1 MARKCSL
8 SPRVPVPGTD
18 TMPEDGPPKD
28 IPDGL
33 IEELALRAF
42 FHDYCVVPVNTA
54 LSQGFLGGLEPMVH
68 RLGLQS
74 PVANACKAVA
84 FASHGLKLS
93 RPFLTKKGETLYH
106 ELLGSV
112 ARSIQNHALAA
123 SPEILVIA
131 ILLGLYEM
139 IMAGESN
146 PGHHNAHAGGM
157 AAILQIENSPLGLLQ
172 AARSGHPLVL
182 NRMVQNNGMFISPS
196 PGGGGQSLD
205 TLLMKI
211 GSLWQTSKTL
221 LSNPQVPLLFDEL
234 YALREEAT
242 ALNRDFILWQKAQS
256 DNFRPTT
263 IGYVSPTPNQL
274 SLSVGSWPGQVDTYV
289 DLYVAGVWNV
299 SRVAR
304 CFLINLI
311 VRLSNI
317 LDATSDYRQYH
328 QDVRQLVG
336 DIFASI
342 PYHLT
347 EDLGAFLAHRE
358 TNPEIANPGRPVGGL
373 ILLHP
378 VYIASQLPVV
388 PPEMQEYMR
397 KCLAWIGKHMGIGQA
412 DLLAKVNTLSPS
424 FSLPRQFFFLA
435 WGETPLA

>member
-18 TMPEDGPPKD
+18 TVPEDGPPND
-28 IPDGL
+28 IPGGL

-54 LSQGFLGGLEPMVH
+54 LSRGFLSGLEPMVH

-93 RPFLTKKGETLYH
+93 RPFLTQKAETLYH
-106 ELLGSV
+106 ELLGSL
-112 ARSIQNHALAA
+112 ARSIQNPALAA
-123 SPEILVIA
+123 GPEMLVIA

-139 IMAGESN
+139 IIAGESN
-146 PGHHNAHAGGM
+146 PGHHDAHAGGM

-182 NRMVQNNGMFISPS
+182 NGMVQNNGMFTSPS
-196 PGGGGQSLD
+196 SGGGGQSLD
-205 TLLMKI
+205 TLLVKL
-211 GSLWQTSKTL
+211 GSLWQKSETF
-221 LSNPQVPLLFDEL
+221 LSNLPGPLFFDEL
-234 YALREEAT
+234 YTLKEEAT
-242 ALNRDFILWQKAQS
+242 ALNRDLIQWQKAQS
-256 DNFRPTT
+256 DDFKPTT
-263 IGYVSPTPNQL
+263 IGYMNSTPDQL
-274 SLSVGSWPGQVDTYV
+274 SLGVGSWPGQVDTYV

-311 VRLSNI
+311 LRLSNI
-317 LDATSDYRQYH
+317 LDATSDHSQDR
-328 QDVRQLVG
+328 QDVLQLVG
-336 DIFASI
+336 DIIASI

-347 EDLGAFLAHRE
+347 EDLRGFVARGGA
-358 TNPEIANPGRPVGGL
+358 NPEITNPGLPVGGL

-378 VYIASQLPVV
+378 VYVASQLPVV
-388 PPEMQEYMR
+388 PVEMQEYMR
-397 KCLAWIGKHMGIGQA
+397 KCIAWIGTHMGIGQA
-412 DLLAKVNTLSPS
+412 CLLAEAPQIEGQYFACGCMIVWAGL
-424 FSLPRQFFFLA
+424 LV
-435 WGETPLA
+435 